1 MANRPTIGDIRRPI
15 KVLFV
20 SHNSLRYGAEKS
32 LLLLLKNIDR
42 KHFEPI
48 VILPCP
54 GPLKEKIDNLDI
66 KIYEVWSPWWV
77 KPQVGEARFGLR
89 IIKEI
94 IQEIIAVF
102 RLCRIVSK
110 EKVAVIYTNTI
121 VKFSGAITA
130 FITKK
135 PHLWHI
141 REIVPDNPNLCSVL
155 PHKMLF
161 KLISRTS
168 RTIIANSKATAS
180 QFQDINTKNKLRI
193 IYNAQE
199 TNGLHKFNSL
209 KSIDG
214 VKSTDWI
221 VAVVGTF
228 QRRKAQ
234 DDAIRAVKIAE
245 GAITNIKL
253 LLIGDGQKEYKDY
266 LKNLCSELNIS
277 DRIVFTGYRDDVR
290 QILPHCKILLMPSWN
305 EPFGRVV
312 IEAMVAGVPVIGAN
326 AGGVKEIIQEGTTG
340 YLVPPKKPEEI
351 AKKIIYLFHHPDLA
365 RQMGNNGKKVVEER
379 FSVQNYTRGIENI
392 IREVVNIRCKRLGSL
407 NVKRTSVIS

>member
-1 MANRPTIGDIRRPI
+1 MANRPTIGDIKRPI

-20 SHNSLRYGAEKS
+20 SHSSGMWGAERS

-77 KPQVGEARFGLR
+77 KLQVGEARFGRR

-141 REIVPDNPNLCSVL
+141 REIIPDNPNLRSVL

-168 RTIIANSKATAS
+168 RTIIANSNATTA
-180 QFQDINTKNKLRI
+180 QFQGINSDEKIRV
-193 IYNAQE
+193 IYNTSE
-199 TNGLHKFNSL
+199 TTEVENSNYFPD
-209 KSIDG
+209 IGG
-214 VKSTDWI
+214 VKLTDWI

-228 QRRKAQ
+228 QKRKAQ

-245 GAITNIKL
+245 RAITNIKL

-266 LKNLCSELNIS
+266 LENLCSELNIS
-277 DRIVFTGYRDDVR
+277 DRIVFTGYRNDVP
-290 QILPHCKILLMPSWN
+290 QILPHCKLLLMPSWN

-312 IEAMVAGVPVIGAN
+312 IEAMAAGVPVIGAN
-326 AGGVKEIIQEGTTG
+326 NGGVKEIIQDGITG
-340 YLVPPKKPEEI
+340 YLVPPKNPAEI
-351 AKKIIYLFHHPDLA
+351 AKKMIYLFHHPLLA
-365 RQMGNNGKKVVEER
+365 QQMGNNGKKVVEEK
-379 FSVQNYTRGIENI
+379 FSVQNYTRCVENI
-392 IREVVNIRCKRLGSL
+392 IREGIQIRGR
-407 NVKRTSVIS
+407 